1 MEPKEFIAIAIIAL
15 IIGGALFFVIR
26 SKKQGKK
33 CIGCPYSDKCKSG
46 SCSCSNDE
54 NNNS

>member
-26 SKKQGKK
+26 SKKQGKR

-54 NNNS
+54 K